1 MQIFYPGDT
10 GYDEERSG
18 FQTGLRHE
26 PQVIFAVENAQD
38 VAEAV
43 HHAETHDLAYTVHA
57 TGHGLTAPATGVL
70 ISTKRMNNVE
80 IDPVARTAKAQA
92 GAVWRQVIEQ
102 AAPHGLAP
110 LSGDAS
116 DVGVVGYTLGGGFSV
131 LAREFG
137 FASDRV
143 RGTEKVGDVITAL
156 EFELLDVD
164 QVHAGEMHFA
174 AEHAEAVFEA
184 FHQWN
189 LPDHVTPTL
198 TTLGDVVRLT
208 FASTRPFDVDHLR
221 VAPRLIDEFG
231 PGPFAEAAGKPL
243 PPHTYQGDNVL
254 LDDLPLDVLHRVRHK
269 AANAAVPVF
278 LGLVPLGGALKSEA
292 THLLKLVS
300 PLLGVERQH
309 EEVFDE
315 VRPFVVGRSR
325 NFRYAVG

>member
-1 MQIFYPGDT
+1 MRIFYPGDT
-10 GYDEERSG
+10 GYDDERSG

-38 VAEAV
+38 VERAV
-43 HHAETHDLAYTVHA
+43 HHAEIHGLDYAVHT
-57 TGHGLTAPATGVL
+57 TGHGLTTPATGVL
-70 ISTKRMNNVE
+70 ISTRRMNHVE
-80 IDPVARTAKAQA
+80 IDPTTRTARVEA
-92 GAVWRQVIEQ
+92 GAVWQQVIEQ

-137 FASDRV
+137 FASERV
-143 RGTEKVGDVITAL
+143 RKTEKVGDVVTAL
-156 EFELLDVD
+156 EFELLEID
-164 QVHAGEMHFA
+164 QVHAGELHFA
-174 AEHAEAVFEA
+174 AKHAEAVFEA
-184 FHQWN
+184 FHKWD

-221 VAPRLIDEFG
+221 VAPTLIDEFG
-231 PGPFAEAAGKPL
+231 PKPFAEAAGKPL

-254 LDDLPLDVLHRVRHK
+254 LNDLPLDALHRVREA
-269 AANAAVPVF
+269 AANAGEPVF
-278 LGLVPLGGALKSEA
+278 LGFMPLGGALKTEA
-292 THLLKLVS
+292 THLLKLIS
-300 PLLGVERQH
+300 PLLGVEKQH
-309 EEVFDE
+309 QEVFDE
-315 VRPFVVGRSR
+315 VRSFVVGRSR